1 MKSVDI
7 LEHLPCTAE
16 QLMGKIDRG
25 YISCYKLLEKAVS
38 LKLAERWGREPTEKG
53 RLIDR
58 YQITELGVIT
68 FSGLRKR
75 RDRT

>member
-38 LKLAERWGREPTEKG
+38 LKLAEQWGGEN
-53 RLIDR
+53 
-58 YQITELGVIT
+58 
-68 FSGLRKR
+68 SLRKAG
-75 RDRT
+75 